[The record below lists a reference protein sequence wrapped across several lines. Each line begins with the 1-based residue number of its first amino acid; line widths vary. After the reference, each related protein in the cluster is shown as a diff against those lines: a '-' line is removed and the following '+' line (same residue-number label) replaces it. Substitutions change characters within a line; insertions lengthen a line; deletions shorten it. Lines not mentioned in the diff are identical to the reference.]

1 MHRGDGPAR
10 HRATSRA
17 RARARPRARAR
28 HASSRGA
35 GFGRFAIVTALSL
48 APGAGLIATG
58 RRRSGGALLTLT
70 ALLLAGAG
78 LLALRG
84 DMLRR
89 VLTASVQPQTLLFA
103 AVAFAA
109 IGAIWCCTVLM
120 TAWVARPADLSSSQ
134 RVLGTALVAALCVAI
149 AAPSSVGV
157 RYALIQRD
165 VVTSL
170 FGSGDPRS
178 GRAGD
183 VAVPARG
190 QDDPWAHV
198 PRVNMLL
205 LGSDAGADRIGVRTD
220 SMMVASIDTKTGD
233 TVLFGL
239 PRSLQKVPFPPSNP
253 LSAVWPNGFN
263 CGDQCLLNA
272 VWEQAAT
279 AHPELFPGD
288 PNPGLTATRDVIGE
302 VLGLRI
308 DTYTI
313 IDLNGFKSLVDA
325 MGGVNVNVPRQIPI
339 GGGKSLSGRQL
350 PIFGYIEP
358 GQQHLTGYEALWFA
372 RSREGSTD
380 YDRME
385 RQRCMVTALLDQA
398 NPAELLTR
406 YPALANVAKN
416 NIQSGIHQQDLPAWV
431 TLVQRIQG
439 GTIRSLPLTNKV
451 INTVNPDF
459 IQIRALVAKAI
470 APSAQTRPATPAP
483 SATAPTVPTPTP
495 TVDLAQDASAVC

>member
-10 HRATSRA
+10 HSTGGHGSR
-17 RARARPRARAR
+17 RVRARAR
-28 HASSRGA
+28 HASARGE
-35 GFGRFAIVTALSL
+35 GFGRFAGLTALSL
-48 APGAGLIATG
+48 VPGVGLLLVG
-58 RRRSGGALLTLT
+58 RRRSGG
-70 ALLLAGAG
+70 LLLG
-78 LLALRG
+78 LTVVALGGVGVLVARG
-84 DMLRR
+84 EVTGR
-89 VLTASVQPQTLLFA
+89 VLTASVQPRMLLLA
-103 AVAFAA
+103 ALALAVVAV
-109 IGAIWCCTVLM
+109 IWCLTIVG
-120 TAWVARPADLSSSQ
+120 TAWAARPVRPSLPQ

-170 FGSGDPRS
+170 FS
-178 GRAGD
+178 AGD
-183 VAVPARG
+183 AVTGTPVAGGAVPARSG
-190 QDDPWAHV
+190 ADPWAGV

-205 LGSDAGADRIGVRTD
+205 LGSDAGADRTGVRTD
-220 SMMVASIDTKTGD
+220 SMIVASIDTKTGD

-239 PRSLQKVPFPPSNP
+239 PRSLQKVPFPASDP
-253 LSAVWPNGFN
+253 LHAVWPNGFD
-263 CGDQCLLNA
+263 CGDVCLLNA

-279 AHPELFPGD
+279 EHPDLFAGD

-325 MGGVNVNVPRQIPI
+325 MGGVDVNVPRRIPI
-339 GGGKSLSGRQL
+339 GGGHTLGGRQL
-350 PIFGYIEP
+350 QIFGYIEP
-358 GQQHLTGYEALWFA
+358 GQQHLSGYQALWFA

-380 YDRME
+380 YDRMG

-398 NPAELLTR
+398 NPAQLLAR
-406 YPALANVAKN
+406 YPALAKVAKN
-416 NIQSGIHQQDLPAWV
+416 NIQTGIRQQDLAAWV

-459 IQIRALVAKAI
+459 AQIRGLVAKAI
-470 APSAQTRPATPAP
+470 GPRVAATPKPRPTMTASTPATPP
-483 SATAPTVPTPTP
+483 ATDVSS
-495 TVDLAQDASAVC
+495 AQDASAVC